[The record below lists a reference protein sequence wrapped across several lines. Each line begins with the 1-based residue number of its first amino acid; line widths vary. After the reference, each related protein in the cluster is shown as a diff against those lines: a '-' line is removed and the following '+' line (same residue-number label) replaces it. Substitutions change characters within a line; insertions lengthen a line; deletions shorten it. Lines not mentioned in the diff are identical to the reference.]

1 MEERKP
7 DRKRATI
14 GFTFAIVMGL
24 VIGIFIKRVHFGL
37 LIGLVIGLLGSN
49 LMRRRR

>member
-1 MEERKP
+1 MVQRRP

-14 GFTFAIVMGL
+14 GFGFAILLGL

-37 LIGLVIGLLGSN
+37 LIGLVIGLLGSTM
-49 LMRRRR
+49 LRRR